1 MSVCRI
7 PGAHSPG
14 ERRSRLG
21 GGGLASALAA
31 AIFWIG
37 LVAPAAASGWE
48 TVDAPGSGPP
58 RVIGSYANGCLAGAY
73 AIPPEGPGY
82 QVIRLSRK
90 RYFGHPTVVSFVE
103 SLGRAAEADGL
114 GVFLVGDAAQPR
126 GGPMPSGHSSHQT
139 GLDVDIWLRLDLP
152 PLPRGAREDPE
163 EVSMLAEGGRTVEP
177 TVWSDRQERLVRL
190 AATQPS
196 VERIFVNPAIKHA
209 LCRSAEDGDRRWLRK
224 VRPWFGHTGHMHVR
238 LQCPADSTDCTPQ
251 GSPPEGDGCGDEL
264 ASWFEPPESPAP
276 VPTKPR
282 PPRIL
287 PAACMSVI
295 GGD

>member
-1 MSVCRI
+1 MRACRI
-7 PGAHSPG
+7 PGARPSSA
-14 ERRSRLG
+14 RRRRLG
-21 GGGLASALAA
+21 PGGLAVAFAA
-31 AIFWIG
+31 AICWIG
-37 LVAPAAASGWE
+37 LVAPAAASGWD
-48 TVDAPGSGPP
+48 TVATPVSGPP
-58 RVIGSYANGCLAGAY
+58 RVIGSYANGCVAGAY
-73 AIPPEGPGY
+73 AIPPEGPGF

-103 SLGRAAEADGL
+103 TLGQAADAAGL
-114 GVFLVGDAAQPR
+114 GIFLVGDAAQPR

-163 EVSMLAEGGRTVEP
+163 EVSMLAEGVRAVDP
-177 TVWSDRQERLVRL
+177 AVWTDRQERLVRL

-209 LCRSAEDGDRRWLRK
+209 LCRSAEGGDERWLRK

-238 LQCPADSTDCTPQ
+238 LQCPVDSPDCTPQ
-251 GSPPEGDGCGDEL
+251 PPPPEGDGCGDEL
-264 ASWFEPPESPAP
+264 ASWFAPPETPAS
-276 VPTKPR
+276 VPPKPR

-287 PAACMSVI
+287 PAACMPLI
-295 GGD
+295 GGQ